1 MGYGLIA
8 KGLFEAGKLGLKKF
22 AKRQA
27 KKIPKQKVESAKQKL
42 DKAKTTTMD
51 ATKRTG
57 KFTKDMF
64 TVPRTGPLNVQRR
77 LRDRGLDALNIASAA
92 EVPLAAYDAYGKL
105 TDPDRDFSTSDA
117 LILGG
122 SLIAGGPLYRSSV
135 RSARRLNPFRKTT
148 RGFGPSRDK
157 KGDKY
162 KNVLGE
168 KTKVASGIEMQP
180 MGIGRGKSAMDKL
193 ESPLLLGGLGA
204 GLTGV
209 GIKGVSAL
217 RGPEALPEAEGMPE
231 LKLSEPEKE
240 FGNLVE
246 KQIGPNEKAALEMI
260 EQRKGTAGKYS
271 PEQEN
276 DILSVAQQQ
285 DKALETQTADKETT
299 TPGEA
304 AEGSGGGEQP
314 PGGETPEAGDVAKG
328 QPEVNID
335 KNPGTAVTEAD
346 KSATTVLQSDDN
358 PTGKR
363 ITDPDALNKYP
374 PITMDIG
381 GVQLRAEFKKKDFE
395 GTKKAMEKYQEYL
408 DGKRDKR
415 MTFEDYQKKYS
426 NLTGD
431 FSEEKNLAMFKWAM
445 AMMTGRSNEQGL
457 SGFLDIVGQA
467 GLVYSDDVQAIMAQ
481 ERAEKRDLV
490 ASFMMYDQDLQKF
503 LDSGDLEMLNK
514 NIALSE
520 AIANEEVDSQN
531 RYIDRVIALATAK
544 AQIRD
549 IEARA
554 MKNKGITSK
563 RQIGYVYDENYY
575 NNKRPVELG
584 IDSTSGERVIIEV
597 TPQGEVFKPITQDVK
612 LFGNGDPIPPA
623 RVAKTMSQLAAL
635 DQGVNFA
642 DIVINASEA
651 GIKLGS
657 VGFYNNVVTNLTDL
671 LDDWGT
677 SMGVLNEGVSYKG
690 SLKNVSASEISTA
703 IDGSVRE
710 MLIMNA
716 GYKGYVE
723 GTPLDEDK
731 RRKTSIKLLQKY
743 DEDQKQALQDAQ
755 DILDGTKRG
764 KSLIPKAVRGEM
776 AKMSASDRSIFLS
789 NLAKLRL
796 IENRMKYIV
805 ANANKGE
812 DRLTVADV
820 IDAAGTTTIF
830 GLTYSDTKVR
840 KNYESL
846 RNTLNQRATTMAKL
860 YVDSGGAQDLLDNFK
875 SLDYVQRKYIR
886 TGKRK
891 EIELQERLREAPS
904 RELFGV
910 LNVEMPGQVQ

>member
-1 MGYGLIA
+1 
-8 KGLFEAGKLGLKKF
+8 
-22 AKRQA
+22 
-27 KKIPKQKVESAKQKL
+27 
-42 DKAKTTTMD
+42 
-51 ATKRTG
+51 
-57 KFTKDMF
+57 
-64 TVPRTGPLNVQRR
+64 
-77 LRDRGLDALNIASAA
+77 
-92 EVPLAAYDAYGKL
+92 
-105 TDPDRDFSTSDA
+105 
-117 LILGG
+117 
-122 SLIAGGPLYRSSV
+122 
-135 RSARRLNPFRKTT
+135 
-148 RGFGPSRDK
+148 
-157 KGDKY
+157 
-162 KNVLGE
+162 
-168 KTKVASGIEMQP
+168 
-180 MGIGRGKSAMDKL
+180 
-193 ESPLLLGGLGA
+193 
-204 GLTGV
+204 
-209 GIKGVSAL
+209 
-217 RGPEALPEAEGMPE
+217 
-231 LKLSEPEKE
+231 
-240 FGNLVE
+240 
-246 KQIGPNEKAALEMI
+246 
-260 EQRKGTAGKYS
+260 
-271 PEQEN
+271 
-276 DILSVAQQQ
+276 
-285 DKALETQTADKETT
+285 
-299 TPGEA
+299 
-304 AEGSGGGEQP
+304 
-314 PGGETPEAGDVAKG
+314 
-328 QPEVNID
+328 
-335 KNPGTAVTEAD
+335 
-346 KSATTVLQSDDN
+346 
-358 PTGKR
+358 
-363 ITDPDALNKYP
+363 
-374 PITMDIG
+374 MDIG

-514 NIALSE
+514 QIALSE

-584 IDSTSGERVIIEV
+584 IDSASGERVIIEV

-635 DQGVNFA
+635 NQGVNFA
-642 DIVINASEA
+642 
-651 GIKLGS
+651 
-657 VGFYNNVVTNLTDL
+657 
-671 LDDWGT
+671 
-677 SMGVLNEGVSYKG
+677 
-690 SLKNVSASEISTA
+690 
-703 IDGSVRE
+703 
-710 MLIMNA
+710 
-716 GYKGYVE
+716 
-723 GTPLDEDK
+723 DK

-743 DEDQKQALQDAQ
+743 DEDQAQAVRDAQ
-755 DILDGTKRG
+755 DILDGNKRG

-830 GLTYSDTKVR
+830 GFRYSDAKVR
-840 KNYESL
+840 KNYEAL
-846 RNTLNQRATTMAKL
+846 KNTLNQRATTMAKL